1 MDIATLRI
9 LRLALGTS
17 ASLWFSQA
25 VAWELSFIAPVITL
39 LVLSQPLPALKLKA
53 GVAFVAI
60 LTLSLLAGLLL
71 LSPLQNQPVVGILLL
86 VLALYWSFYFT
97 AKGGSALLGTL
108 ATVGIAMSAAV
119 GTVNLDAILALIS
132 GLSFGAMIGILFVWI
147 AHAILPDSKAI
158 MPAANAPAKPPAPS
172 KPDLSAARWSAFR
185 STMIVLPVALWFL
198 FSAASAAYV
207 PVMIKVASMG
217 QQATNDAARLA
228 GRSLVMSTIIG
239 GIGAIIGW
247 QVLRIAPTLT
257 IYTLV
262 IALGALLMGPRIFQG
277 RALHPQAATW
287 SYGLMTMI
295 VILAPAVMDSAGGG
309 PAGIKFWD
317 RIIMFGGTTIY
328 ALGTVYIFD
337 AFTASRKKT
346 AIT

>member
-1 MDIATLRI
+1 
-9 LRLALGTS
+9 
-17 ASLWFSQA
+17 
-25 VAWELSFIAPVITL
+25 
-39 LVLSQPLPALKLKA
+39 
-53 GVAFVAI
+53 
-60 LTLSLLAGLLL
+60 
-71 LSPLQNQPVVGILLL
+71 
-86 VLALYWSFYFT
+86 
-97 AKGGSALLGTL
+97 
-108 ATVGIAMSAAV
+108 
-119 GTVNLDAILALIS
+119 
-132 GLSFGAMIGILFVWI
+132 
-147 AHAILPDSKAI
+147 
-158 MPAANAPAKPPAPS
+158 
-172 KPDLSAARWSAFR
+172 
-185 STMIVLPVALWFL
+185 MIVLPVALWFL

-247 QVLRIAPTLT
+247 QVLSIAPTLT

-277 RALHPQAATW
+277 RAMHPQGATW
-287 SYGLMTMI
+287 SYGFLTMI

-337 AFTASRKKT
+337 AFTASRRKA

>member
-1 MDIATLRI
+1 MLPLIGNFSVG
-9 LRLALGTS
+9 AL
-17 ASLWFSQA
+17 
-25 VAWELSFIAPVITL
+25 V
-39 LVLSQPLPALKLKA
+39 
-53 GVAFVAI
+53 GV
-60 LTLSLLAGLLL
+60 
-71 LSPLQNQPVVGILLL
+71 
-86 VLALYWSFYFT
+86 
-97 AKGGSALLGTL
+97 
-108 ATVGIAMSAAV
+108 
-119 GTVNLDAILALIS
+119 
-132 GLSFGAMIGILFVWI
+132 LFVWI
-147 AHAILPDSKAI
+147 AHAILPDSKAH
-158 MPAANAPAKPPAPS
+158 MPDTDAPAKPPAPP

-185 STMIVLPVALWFL
+185 STLIVLPIALWFL

-239 GIGAIIGW
+239 GIGAIVGW
-247 QVLRIAPTLT
+247 QVLSIAPTLT

-277 RALHPQAATW
+277 RTMHPQGATW
-287 SYGLMTMI
+287 SYGFLTMI

-328 ALGTVYIFD
+328 ALATVYIFD
-337 AFTASRKKT
+337 AFTASRKKA